1 VTSPESPSF
10 GVGDKLQIAEELQQ
24 GDLVF
29 FDPIEPGRVA
39 VRVVRLGDLDGSHEA
54 LFRTYP
60 GPDGPEFIPV
70 QEPFNDIL
78 AWEKLRHL
86 GAAAEDKGS
95 NWGRFA
101 IPMETLVIYAPEED
115 PPPGRKFEDIEM
127 TAETRA
133 SLEGYLLLCSK
144 IPPPPEPLRV
154 LAGLRIQAGQ
164 IPEEGQDQ
172 ILETIFAPGSTVEL
186 RGMLSSSAIAEPPLF
201 AAGVHGAMLDILMS
215 QGAYMSRITGFK
227 REAEFALPMDCRC
240 RVTSFEPSAPHEVA
254 GGHSFIRPTIR
265 LEQIE

>member
-1 VTSPESPSF
+1 MTSPETQPF
-10 GVGDKLQIAEELQQ
+10 NVGDKLQISDDLRE

-70 QEPFNDIL
+70 REPFDDIL

-101 IPMETLVIYAPEED
+101 IPMETLVIYAPGED
-115 PPPGRKFEDIEM
+115 PPPRRKFEDIEM
-127 TAETRA
+127 PAETRA
-133 SLEGYLLLCSK
+133 SLAGYLLLCSK
-144 IPPPPEPLRV
+144 IPPPPEPLGV

-164 IPEEGQDQ
+164 IPEEGRDE
-172 ILETIFAPGSTVEL
+172 ILETVFAPDSIVEL
-186 RGMLSSSAIAEPPLF
+186 RGMLSSSAIVEPPLL
-201 AAGVHGAMLDILMS
+201 AAGVHGAVLDMLLS
-215 QGAYMSRITGFK
+215 QGAYMSRVTGFK

-240 RVTSFEPSAPHEVA
+240 RVTAFEPSAPHEVT
-254 GGHSFIRPTIR
+254 GGHSFNRPTVR